1 MPVIGELVASRVPEH
16 VGTNWERELGGFP
29 GPSDRFQ
36 ETRGRRWSTTL
47 GDEDIPRFHIL
58 PASPVDGPHDRIV
71 NNLVVGLL
79 SSLRLTALGPCVN
92 GQGLGVL

>member
-1 MPVIGELVASRVPEH
+1 MWGRIGNGRLAASPVRAIVFRKPAVVAGPPRSVMKRRV
-16 VGTNWERELGGFP
+16 TA
-29 GPSDRFQ
+29 
-36 ETRGRRWSTTL
+36 
-47 GDEDIPRFHIL
+47 IPYS